1 MRVLA
6 ITDDDGDPQPQRMR
20 CPARRSLASEAPSIG
35 DSVSRWHDRDRK
47 LQTMT
52 PLIDALNVGAIR
64 AYEMGDPSAL
74 PGLRML
80 GAVMNLHGIAMNGGL
95 VGGGI
100 ENFVANG
107 DVQAVDDA
115 IEGFRWLDLADVARA
130 RDEYLRF
137 RPTGYEDISAE
148 DARVWDKL
156 DSSFYEIAPDDRLET
171 AVSARLQEI
180 APELRPS

>member
-1 MRVLA
+1 
-6 ITDDDGDPQPQRMR
+6 
-20 CPARRSLASEAPSIG
+20 
-35 DSVSRWHDRDRK
+35 
-47 LQTMT
+47 MT
-52 PLIDALNVGAIR
+52 PLIDALHVRSIR
-64 AYEMGDPSAL
+64 AYDMGDPSAL

-100 ENFVANG
+100 ENLVLNG
-107 DVQAVDDA
+107 AMQAVDDA
-115 IEGFRWLDLADVARA
+115 IEGFRWLGLADVAALVARA

-137 RPTGYEDISAE
+137 RPTGYEDVSAE
-148 DARVWDKL
+148 DAHVWDQL
-156 DSSFYEIAPDDRLET
+156 DSSFFEIAPDDRLET